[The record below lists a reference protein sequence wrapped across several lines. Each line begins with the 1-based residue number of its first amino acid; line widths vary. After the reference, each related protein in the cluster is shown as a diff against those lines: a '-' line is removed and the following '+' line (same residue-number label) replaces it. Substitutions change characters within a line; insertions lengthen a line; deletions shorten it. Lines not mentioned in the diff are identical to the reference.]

1 MRVPFIF
8 ASMLLVSC
16 TCAPTPAAR
25 ATQTPAPTE
34 TSASPTTPPPSAGER
49 RDFGARIDTS
59 LPLTPLGA
67 IIASPGDHAT
77 HVVRTRGTVHR
88 VCQRMGCW
96 MELREGEGPAVRVPM
111 AGHAFFLPKDCQ
123 GEPAEVEGTVVL
135 AELSPEMRAHLGSEG
150 ATALAST
157 VSIDARGVTLL
168 GR

>member
-1 MRVPFIF
+1 MRVPFTL

-96 MELREGEGPAVRVPM
+96 ME
-111 AGHAFFLPKDCQ
+111 PKDCQ